1 MLTIDIH
8 VMQQML
14 DQSPAGFAVCTL
26 ALAIQI
32 ENTPAFCRA
41 VADVLIEVARWAHRQ
56 VVSRGRSGS

>member
-32 ENTPAFCRA
+32 ANTPAFCRA
-41 VADVLIEVARWAHRQ
+41 FVDVLIEVARWTQRQ